1 MQLHDSRR
9 LARALRIAALLVVA
23 GCNDS
28 GTTPAPS
35 STVTIAAVTAAV
47 YVGDVITMRA
57 TVRNAAGDELP
68 GAAVTWTVTDP
79 TAAELAPNGIITF
92 LKPGAV
98 RVTAAY
104 GNAKATYDLS
114 VAPLS
119 VLQVTVLPSLLALD
133 RGDVSLVGVRVQGQG
148 GRDVPGRV
156 VTITSDD
163 PAVATIDAS
172 GRVRAVGAGATNIR
186 ATAGNVSGV
195 ARVEVAD
202 RDATLNLARLG
213 GGALP
218 LLVASDSVWYDGVR
232 ELHEVYVE
240 GGTLVLSGAPQPR
253 YEVDIRYVEYNVV
266 TVDGRRSM
274 QLRLQTR
281 EYDRGVVAYDA
292 RGDLTMTSEYISPL
306 AHTAGAVAG
315 GIQVRF
321 RVPGDDQI
329 LDLFYRRE
337 PR

>member
-1 MQLHDSRR
+1 MQFHDSRHV
-9 LARALRIAALLVVA
+9 ARALQIAALFLVA

-28 GTTPAPS
+28 GTTSVS
-35 STVTIAAVTAAV
+35 SPTVTIAAVTAAA
-47 YVGDVITMRA
+47 YVGDVVTMHA
-57 TVRNAAGDELP
+57 TVRDAAGEELP
-68 GAAVTWTVTDP
+68 GAAVTWGVADP
-79 TAAELAPNGIITF
+79 AAAELAPGGIITL

-98 RVTAAY
+98 RISAAY
-104 GNAKATYDLS
+104 GTARATYDLA

-119 VLQVTVLPSLLALD
+119 VLQVTVLPSLFALD
-133 RGDVSLVGVRVQGQG
+133 RGDVSLVGVRVQGEG

-163 PAVATIDAS
+163 PTVATIDAS

-186 ATAGNVSGV
+186 ATAANVSGV

-202 RDATLNLARLG
+202 RDATLALARLG
-213 GGALP
+213 GGRLP

-232 ELHEVYVE
+232 EYHEVYVE

-253 YEVDIRYVEYNVV
+253 YEVDVRYVEYNVV
-266 TVDGRRSM
+266 TVDGRRTM
-274 QLRLQTR
+274 EIRLQTR
-281 EYDRGVVAYDA
+281 EYDRGVVAYDS
-292 RGDLTMTSEYISPL
+292 RGDLAMTSEYISPL

-321 RVPGDDQI
+321 RVPGENQI